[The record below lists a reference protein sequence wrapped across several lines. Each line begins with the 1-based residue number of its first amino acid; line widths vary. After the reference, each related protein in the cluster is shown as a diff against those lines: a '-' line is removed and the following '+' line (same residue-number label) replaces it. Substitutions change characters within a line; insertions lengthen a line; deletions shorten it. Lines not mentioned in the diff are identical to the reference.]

1 MTANTALKSISLAG
15 ALLIA
20 CAALCLMLPRHQ
32 QAANEDDVGAPFTL
46 VSDTGARITD
56 QSFPG
61 KYKLIYFGY
70 TQCADICPIT
80 LSTLVAALNRLG
92 TKAALVQPL
101 FITLDPARDTP
112 TALHHYVTAFTPRLI
127 GLTGPPAALNR
138 LADAFHVTSLLHQ
151 QPATY
156 TLDHSSVLYLMAPD
170 GHFIA
175 PIPAGASESVMAQAI
190 ARNT

>member
-20 CAALCLMLPRHQ
+20 CAALCLMLPGRQ
-32 QAANEDDVGAPFTL
+32 PPPDDSVGGPFHL
-46 VSDTGARITD
+46 VSDTGATITD

-80 LSTLVAALNRLG
+80 LGTLAAALNRLG
-92 TKAALVQPL
+92 TKAALVQPI

-112 TALHHYVTAFTPRLI
+112 TALHHYVAAFTPRLI
-127 GLTGPPAALNR
+127 GLTGTPAALNR

-190 ARNT
+190 ARNI